1 MFFFIEAYE
10 EKSEIRTDVIFIY
23 TYANVICI
31 KRNERKINVKDIIKE
46 NIRAKQNECVT
57 YEEKKNGRNK
67 MIVLVVITRSLFEH
81 QKFFFFSFLNSS
93 NQSILV
99 TRGKTIYLKKKIHLD
114 KSLQKKRYTY

>member
-46 NIRAKQNECVT
+46 NSRAKQNECVT
-57 YEEKKNGRNK
+57 YE
-67 MIVLVVITRSLFEH
+67 
-81 QKFFFFSFLNSS
+81 
-93 NQSILV
+93 
-99 TRGKTIYLKKKIHLD
+99 KKKR
-114 KSLQKKRYTY
+114 KK